1 MEMHNIHRS
10 VHICIPI
17 IFLKILYTIEK
28 LCGMMENK
36 QVMILKSLAQAAIRD
51 FLSWDFC
58 HSVGASV
65 TAALNHFVG
74 RVVICIGIWKQMIQL
89 DDSSHLQ

>member
-1 MEMHNIHRS
+1 
-10 VHICIPI
+10 
-17 IFLKILYTIEK
+17 
-28 LCGMMENK
+28 MENK

-65 TAALNHFVG
+65 AAALNHVVG
-74 RVVICIGIWKQMIQL
+74 MVCRTLWNMEANDAIKRQ
-89 DDSSHLQ
+89 